1 MRRSF
6 SIHTL
11 GCKLNQLE
19 SEAVADAFRREGF
32 QLLTGEGESRRN
44 GGADIFVI
52 NTCTVTS
59 KSEQKARRVIRNC
72 LRQYRDAS
80 VIVTGCYARRDPAA
94 IEALGAEEGGAER
107 LFVVPGNM
115 KDRLLDLPRLLGSGA
130 GAGGGTGRNAAPL
143 VGGWVR
149 SLDMTGNPGAFRF
162 VPRRFSFHSRSF
174 IKIQDGCGMRCTY
187 CAVRSARGPSQSLE
201 REKVLSILRDL
212 EAAGQG
218 EAVLTGVN
226 ISQYRDPQNTDLG
239 GLLAYLLKETRRI
252 ALRLSSLEPEGVD
265 EKLAEI
271 LAHPRIR
278 PHFHLSIQSGSA
290 SVLERMGRPYGP
302 EKIRRGLELLR
313 SVKNDPF
320 LACDIITGFPVED
333 RGEFEK
339 TAELCRAADFAW
351 IHAFPYSPRPGTA
364 AFSWTGRASEGEAG
378 ERVKILE
385 KMALA
390 GRKAYAGRWMGKE
403 LDACVEGKGEIK
415 GLDDEKKS
423 RYFAGLSDNYLKIL
437 IRFPEKPEFSPGR
450 ALRCRLGPL
459 PQGTP
464 PKRGDFDALA
474 EFCGR
479 TCDIL

>member
-6 SIHTL
+6 SIRTL

-32 QLLTGEGESRRN
+32 RLLPGEGDSRRE
-44 GGADIFVI
+44 GGADVFVV
-52 NTCTVTS
+52 NTCAVTARA
-59 KSEQKARRVIRNC
+59 EQKARRVIRDC
-72 LRQYRDAS
+72 LRRHGEAA

-94 IEALGAEEGGAER
+94 VEALGAEGGGAGR
-107 LFVVPGNM
+107 LFVVPGNV
-115 KDRLLDLPRLLGSGA
+115 KDRLLDLPRLLGSGPD
-130 GAGGGTGRNAAPL
+130 GGGGRAAPF

-149 SLDMTGNPGAFRF
+149 SLDTGGSTGAFRF
-162 VPRRFSFHSRSF
+162 APRRFSFHSRSF

-201 REKVLSILRDL
+201 KERVLAILRDL

-226 ISQYRDPQNTDLG
+226 ICQYRDPQNTDLG
-239 GLLAYLLKETRRI
+239 GLLAYLLKGTGRI

-265 EKLAEI
+265 ERLAEI

-290 SVLERMGRPYGP
+290 AVLERMGRPYGP
-302 EKIRRGLELLR
+302 ETIRRGLALLR

-320 LACDIITGFPVED
+320 LACDIIAGFPGED

-364 AFSWTGRASEGEAG
+364 AFAWTGRAGEGEAG
-378 ERVKILE
+378 ERVKTLE
-385 KMALA
+385 EMALA
-390 GRKAYAGRWMGKE
+390 GRRAYAGRWMGRE
-403 LDACVEGKGEIK
+403 LEACVEEKRGEDA
-415 GLDDEKKS
+415 GDEKKS
-423 RYFAGLSDNYLKIL
+423 RYAAGLSDNYLKIL
-437 IRFPEKPEFSPGR
+437 IRFPDRPALSPGG
-450 ALRCRLGPL
+450 AIRCRLGP
-459 PQGTP
+459 PPGDSP
-464 PKRGDFDALA
+464 PKRGNFDASA

-479 TCDIL
+479 ICDIL